1 MSKER
6 IMIVEDEES
15 IQELI
20 KYNLQREGYLV
31 PVCCENGES
40 ALESAVTYKPD
51 LILLD
56 LMLPGV
62 DGLTVCKNLKADP
75 VTKHIPV
82 IMLTAKSEESDV
94 VIGLELGA
102 DDYITKPFDTDEL
115 LARIRALLRRKEKFT
130 GDILRYGDI
139 YLDRDSAELGCGEKK
154 ITLGKKEFQILEM
167 LMLNVGKSIDKERFI
182 EKIWGYDTEAEYNTI
197 EVYVSF
203 LRKKLLAVGSKTE
216 IRSLRGI
223 GYTLGEKNG

>member
-1 MSKER
+1 MMPK
-6 IMIVEDEES
+6 IDGFTVLKI
-15 IQELI
+15 I
-20 KYNLQREGYLV
+20 REKKIDV
-31 PVCCENGES
+31 PV
-40 ALESAVTYKPD
+40 
-51 LILLD
+51 
-56 LMLPGV
+56 M
-62 DGLTVCKNLKADP
+62 
-75 VTKHIPV
+75 
-82 IMLTAKSEESDV
+82 MLTAKSETANK
-94 VIGLELGA
+94 IGGLNLGA